1 MDLGHSV
8 VEDFVFVFLAFFKN
22 LSFQC
27 RVQCLKERRTWKIN
41 GTYWSWI
48 CLGTRIMNSVRDNR
62 VLSHEEE
69 ERYLPRN
76 LPDMIKKWSVSCWV
90 TSNSLQ
96 PSGLCKPAR
105 LLCPWNCPGKDLE
118 WATRGSS
125 QPRGWTQV
133 SCIAGRFFTIWATWE
148 AWSRSCHSV
157 TQSCLT
163 LRPHGLQHA
172 RLPCPLASPRTC
184 SNSRASC
191 CWCHPTISSSA
202 SNLLLSVFA
211 SIRVFSNELFASG
224 GQRIGASVLVLLMNI
239 QDWFPLGLTSLIL
252 QSKVLG
258 NAKKRE
264 M

>member
-1 MDLGHSV
+1 MRRRKGTCQGI
-8 VEDFVFVFLAFFKN
+8 FLIW
-22 LSFQC
+22 
-27 RVQCLKERRTWKIN
+27 LKSE
-41 GTYWSWI
+41 
-48 CLGTRIMNSVRDNR
+48 
-62 VLSHEEE
+62 VLVAESHPT
-69 ERYLPRN
+69 LCNPV
-76 LPDMIKKWSVSCWV
+76 DSVSRPGSSV
-90 TSNSLQ
+90 HGIVQ
-96 PSGLCKPAR
+96 AR
-105 LLCPWNCPGKDLE
+105 TLE